1 MAKGHRGCGEEWRE
15 DGEGWERGQQEK
27 MVFFVS
33 LVSVDI
39 TGFDI
44 GQSPWAQW

>member
-1 MAKGHRGCGEEWRE
+1 MAKGHRGCGEEQRK
-15 DGEGWERGQQEK
+15 DGEGWERGHGEK

-39 TGFDI
+39 NRV
-44 GQSPWAQW
+44 